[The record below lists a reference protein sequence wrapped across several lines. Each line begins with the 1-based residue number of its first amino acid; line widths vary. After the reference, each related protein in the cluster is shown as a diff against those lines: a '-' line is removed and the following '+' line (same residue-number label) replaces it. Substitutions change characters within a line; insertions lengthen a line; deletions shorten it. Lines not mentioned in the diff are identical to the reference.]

1 MSATTFFIAL
11 ACAVLAG
18 LIASLICYFIN
29 PDLGETATN
38 ISLIAL
44 LSLTLVGLI
53 GLAVAPT
60 PENATE
66 TQPSAANSIAVHTIQ
81 IVENDGS
88 VSFEYRGNADV
99 EIWSDRITLHDGD
112 ETWTVFKNQDG
123 ALVFESPKQK

>member
-1 MSATTFFIAL
+1 MSATTFFIVL

-18 LIASLICYFIN
+18 LIASFICYLIN

-53 GLAVAPT
+53 GFTAAPAQ
-60 PENATE
+60 ENAAE
-66 TQPSAANSIAVHTIQ
+66 IQRSAANGITIHTIQ
-81 IVENDGS
+81 IIENDGS
-88 VSFEYRGNADV
+88 ISFEYRGNADV

>member
-1 MSATTFFIAL
+1 MSATTFFIVL

-18 LIASLICYFIN
+18 LIASFICYLIS

-53 GLAVAPT
+53 GFTAAPAQ
-60 PENATE
+60 ENAAE
-66 TQPSAANSIAVHTIQ
+66 IQRSAANGITIHTIQ
-81 IVENDGS
+81 IIENDGS
-88 VSFEYRGNADV
+88 ISFEYRGNADV

>member
-1 MSATTFFIAL
+1 MPATTFFIVL

-18 LIASLICYFIN
+18 LIASFICYLIS
-29 PDLGETATN
+29 PDLGKTVTN

-53 GLAVAPT
+53 GLAVAPAQ
-60 PENATE
+60 ENAAE
-66 TQPSAANSIAVHTIQ
+66 IQPSAANGITIQ
-81 IVENDGS
+81 IIKNNNS
-88 VSFEYRGNADV
+88 ISFEYRGNADV
-99 EIWSDRITLHDGD
+99 EIWSITPHDGD

>member
-1 MSATTFFIAL
+1 MSATTFFIIL

-18 LIASLICYFIN
+18 LIASFICYLIS

-38 ISLIAL
+38 VSLIAL
-44 LSLTLVGLI
+44 LSLTMVGLI
-53 GLAVAPT
+53 GLAAAPAQ
-60 PENATE
+60 ENAAE
-66 TQPSAANSIAVHTIQ
+66 IQPSAANSIVIHTIQ
-81 IVENDGS
+81 IIENDGS
-88 VSFEYRGNADV
+88 ISFEYRGNADV

>member
-1 MSATTFFIAL
+1 MSATTFFIVL
-11 ACAVLAG
+11 ACAVLVG

-53 GLAVAPT
+53 GLAVAPAQ
-60 PENATE
+60 ENVAE
-66 TQPSAANSIAVHTIQ
+66 IQPSAATGITIQ
-81 IVENDGS
+81 IIENDGS
-88 VSFEYRGNADV
+88 VSFEYRGSADV

-112 ETWTVFKNQDG
+112 ETWTIFKNQDG
-123 ALVFESPKQK
+123 SFALESPQ